1 MSEARIVTNN
11 LGMHLLMLN
20 ASSHSE
26 IETAF
31 SKLVEERAGA
41 LLVTGE
47 TFLSGIAA
55 RDQIIALA
63 AHGGSAY

>member
-1 MSEARIVTNN
+1 
-11 LGMHLLMLN
+11 MLN